1 MQIVKTNI
9 EGLLILEPKVFG
21 DHRGYFLESFN
32 ENIFSEIIG
41 KKITF
46 VQDNESLS
54 SKNVVRGLHFQKPPF
69 AQGKLVRVVKGSV
82 LDVAVDLRKK
92 SPTFGK
98 IFTIELSET
107 NKRQFWIPE
116 GFAHGFATLE
126 DNTIFQY
133 KCTSYYSPENEETI
147 SWNDPQL
154 GIDWKIIQPI
164 ISEKD
169 KKGLPFDGIKSP
181 FD

>member
-1 MQIVKTNI
+1 MQVVKTDI
-9 EGLLILEPKVFG
+9 EGLFILEPKIFG

-32 ENIFSEIIG
+32 EKLFSEVVG
-41 KKITF
+41 KKIMF

-54 SKNVVRGLHFQKPPF
+54 SRNVVRGLHFQNPPF

-92 SPTFGK
+92 SSTFGK
-98 IFTIELSET
+98 VFTIELSET

-133 KCTSYYSPENEETI
+133 KCTSYYSPENEGTI
-147 SWNDPQL
+147 KWDDEKL
-154 GIDWKIIQPI
+154 GIDWKINEPI
-164 ISEKD
+164 VSDKD
-169 KKGLPFDGIKSP
+169 KKGLPFDGFNSP
-181 FD
+181 FE